1 MESRERQYSKLLS
14 EIWGKNVK
22 FVARIVETHTEKV
35 PENIPDVIKGI
46 CESVRGEIVSVM
58 ASGESEVKKAPVVAA
73 SADSDNDDS
82 NSEETEE
89 NLEDGE

>member
-1 MESRERQYSKLLS
+1 M
-14 EIWGKNVK
+14 
-22 FVARIVETHTEKV
+22 ETHTEKV

-58 ASGESEVKKAPVVAA
+58 ASGEPEVKKASVVAA